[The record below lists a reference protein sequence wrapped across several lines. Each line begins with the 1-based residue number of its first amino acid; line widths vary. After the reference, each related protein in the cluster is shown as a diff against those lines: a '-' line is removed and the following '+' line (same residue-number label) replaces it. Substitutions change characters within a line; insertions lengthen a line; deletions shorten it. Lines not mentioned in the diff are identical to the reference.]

1 MMSPRKTPSAER
13 SPGPGRPKD
22 PAKRAAILESATR
35 MFTAQGFDGVSMDE
49 IAADAGVSKLTVYS
63 HFDDKETLFAAA
75 VKSHCEQGLP
85 SALFQP
91 APDVPIRERLLSIGR
106 AFYAMVT
113 APEAIAGHRMLCT
126 PQLANTPLSRMFWDA
141 GPRRVQEDFAEL
153 LRRRIDAG
161 ELEIDEVPRAA
172 AQFFVL
178 LKGEPHA
185 QMVFGCGACS
195 NGDDADTHV
204 VASVDLFL
212 RAYGA
217 APVREALVR
226 RQSR

>member
-1 MMSPRKTPSAER
+1 MSPRKTVSADR

-35 MFTAQGFDGVSMDE
+35 MFTAHGFDGVSMDE

-85 SALFQP
+85 PALFQP
-91 APDVPIRERLLSIGR
+91 APDLPVRERLLSIAR

-126 PQLANTPLSRMFWDA
+126 PQLANTALSRMFWDA
-141 GPRRVQEDFAEL
+141 GPRRVQDDLAAL
-153 LRRRIDAG
+153 LRRRVETG
-161 ELEIDEVPRAA
+161 ELEIDDVPRAA

-185 QMVFGCGACS
+185 RMVFGCDACAER
-195 NGDDADTHV
+195 DDAETHLA
-204 VASVDLFL
+204 ASVDLFL
-212 RAYGA
+212 RAYGTA
-217 APVREALVR
+217 RVRDGLVR
-226 RQSR
+226 QPSR